1 MAEIITGIDIGTSE
15 IKVAVAENR
24 NGHPNL
30 LKVFKES
37 SLGLKKGAITD
48 LGETVQALSK
58 VFAQIRDVSK
68 SATKNLYV
76 NIGTAQVR
84 AQHSRGVAA
93 VSRADSEIYQD
104 DVDRVIRASQILNL
118 GSNRMIVHTITKEF
132 IVDGVGDIT
141 EPVGLGGS
149 RLEVT
154 TLVVDAFEPHVKSL
168 IKAIQLSGGFIKG
181 MAFDPLISARASL
194 SKVQK
199 DLGTVLIDIG
209 YGTTGMVVYEEKRLL
224 GAAVFPLGAA
234 NITNDIAIGLKI
246 PVQAAESIKLNY
258 GYAVSSDVAARD
270 VIDLKKICG
279 EGYGVVSRRLLA
291 EIIEARMSEIFEFV
305 QSELKLMGR
314 AGQLA
319 GGVVLVGGGA
329 KLPGVADLAKEELR
343 LSAQIGLVAERNDW
357 LGTEGL
363 GEVFDDPEYVNVL
376 GLVLWGGDEEGWF
389 KKRPRGFNLKQLF
402 RYFTP

>member
-15 IKVAVAENR
+15 IKVVVAENR
-24 NGHPNL
+24 NGHPNV
-30 LKVFKES
+30 LKVFKEL
-37 SLGLKKGAITD
+37 SLGLKKGAVTD
-48 LGETVQALSK
+48 LTETVQALSR
-58 VFAQIRDVSK
+58 VFPQIRDVSK
-68 SATKNLYV
+68 SAVKNIYV

-104 DVDRVIRASQILNL
+104 DIDRVIRASQILNL

-132 IVDGVGDIT
+132 IVDGVPDIT

-154 TLVVDAFEPHVKSL
+154 TLVIDAFEPHVKSL
-168 IKAIQLSGGFIKG
+168 IKAIQLNGGFIKG
-181 MAFDPLISARASL
+181 MAFDPLISARAAL

-199 DLGTVLIDIG
+199 DLGTVVIDIG
-209 YGTTGMVVYEEKRLL
+209 HGTTGMVVYEENKLL
-224 GAAVFPLGAA
+224 GAAVFPVGAA

-246 PVQAAESIKLNY
+246 PVAAAESIKLNY
-258 GYAVSSDVAARD
+258 GYAVASDVGARD
-270 VIDLKKICG
+270 TVDLKKICG
-279 EGYGVVSRRLLA
+279 EGYGVISRRLLSEIIQARVA
-291 EIIEARMSEIFEFV
+291 EILEFV

-329 KLPGVADLAKEELR
+329 KLPGIADLAKEELR
-343 LSAQIGLVAERNDW
+343 LVAQIGLVAERNDW
-357 LGTEGL
+357 FGSEGM

-389 KKRPRGFNLKQLF
+389 KKKNRYLGVKELF
-402 RYFTP
+402 RYFMP

>member
-1 MAEIITGIDIGTSE
+1 MAEIITGIDIGTSG
-15 IKVAVAENR
+15 IKVVVAENR
-24 NGHPNL
+24 NSHPAI

-37 SLGLKKGAITD
+37 SSGLKKGAITD
-48 LGETVQALSK
+48 LTEAVQALSRI
-58 VFAQIRDVSK
+58 FPQIRDISRAAV
-68 SATKNLYV
+68 KNIYV

-84 AQHSRGVAA
+84 AQHSRGVVA

-104 DVDRVIRASQILNL
+104 DVDRVVRASQILNL

-154 TLVVDAFEPHVKSL
+154 TLVIDAFEPHIKSL
-168 IKAIQLSGGFIKG
+168 VKAIQLNGGFIKG
-181 MAFDPLISARASL
+181 MAFDPLISARSAL

-199 DLGTVLIDIG
+199 DLGTVLVDIG
-209 YGTTGMVVYEEKRLL
+209 YGTTSLAVYEENRLL
-224 GAAVFPLGAA
+224 GATVFPLGAS

-246 PVQAAESIKLNY
+246 PVQVAESIKLNY
-258 GYAVSSDVAARD
+258 GYAVSRDVGARD
-270 VIDLKKICG
+270 TIDLKKICG
-279 EGYGVVSRRLLA
+279 EGYGLISRRLLA
-291 EIIEARMSEIFEFV
+291 EIIQARMSEILEFV

-343 LSAQIGLVAERNDW
+343 LSAQIGLVAERDNW
-357 LGTEGL
+357 SGAEGAS
-363 GEVFDDPEYVNVL
+363 EIFDDPEYVNVL

-389 KKRPRGFNLKQLF
+389 RKKYRYSGMKQLF
-402 RYFTP
+402 RHFLP

>member
-15 IKVAVAENR
+15 IKVVVAENR
-24 NGHPNL
+24 NGHPNV
-30 LKVFKES
+30 LKVFKER
-37 SLGLKKGAITD
+37 SLGLKKGAVHD
-48 LGETVQALSK
+48 LTETVQALSR
-58 VFAQIRDVSK
+58 VFPQIRDISK
-68 SATKNLYV
+68 SAVKNIYV
-76 NIGTAQVR
+76 NIGTSQVR

-104 DVDRVIRASQILNL
+104 DIDRVVRASQILNL

-154 TLVVDAFEPHVKSL
+154 TLVIDAFEPHVKSL
-168 IKAIQLSGGFIKG
+168 IKAIQLNGGFIKG
-181 MAFDPLISARASL
+181 MAFDPLISARAAL
-194 SKVQK
+194 SKVQR
-199 DLGTVLIDIG
+199 DLGTVLVDIG
-209 YGTTGMVVYEEKRLL
+209 HGTTGMVVYEENKLL
-224 GAAVFPLGAA
+224 GAAVFPMGAA

-246 PVQAAESIKLNY
+246 PVAAAESIKLNY
-258 GYAVSSDVAARD
+258 GYAVPSDVGVRD
-270 VIDLKKICG
+270 TIDLKKICG
-279 EGYGVVSRRLLA
+279 EGHGPVSRRLVS
-291 EIIEARMSEIFEFV
+291 EIIEARTSEILEFV

-329 KLPGVADLAKEELR
+329 KLPGIADLAKQELR
-343 LSAQIGLVAERNDW
+343 LAAQIGLVADRNDW
-357 LGTEGL
+357 FGAEGM

-389 KKRPRGFNLKQLF
+389 KKKQRYGGVKQLL
-402 RYFTP
+402 RYFLP

>member
-1 MAEIITGIDIGTSE
+1 MAEIITGIDIGTAE
-15 IKVAVAENR
+15 IKVVVAENH
-24 NGHPNL
+24 NGRPNII
-30 LKVFKES
+30 KVFKEP
-37 SLGLKKGAITD
+37 SLGLKKGAIAD
-48 LGETVQALSK
+48 LGETVQILSK
-58 VFAQIRDVSK
+58 VFTQIREVSK
-68 SATKNLYV
+68 SAAKNLYV

-84 AQHSRGVAA
+84 AQHSRGVVA

-132 IVDGVGDIT
+132 IVDGVPDIT

-154 TLVVDAFEPHVKSL
+154 TLVVDAFEPHIKNLV
-168 IKAIQLSGGFIKG
+168 KAIQLSGGFIKG
-181 MAFDPLISARASL
+181 MAFDPLISARAAL

-209 YGTTGMVVYEEKRLL
+209 HGTTGMAVYEEKKLL
-224 GAAVFPLGAA
+224 GAAVFPLGAV

-246 PVQAAESIKLNY
+246 PVEAAESIKLNY
-258 GYAVSSDVAARD
+258 GYAVSRD
-270 VIDLKKICG
+270 VGAKDIIDLKKICG
-279 EGYGVVSRRLLA
+279 DGYGTISRRLLA
-291 EIIEARMSEIFEFV
+291 EIIQARMSEILEFV

-329 KLPGVADLAKEELR
+329 KLPGLADLAKDELR
-343 LSAQIGLVAERNDW
+343 LSAQIGVVADRNDW
-357 LGTEGL
+357 LGGEGR

-376 GLVLWGGDEEGWF
+376 GLILWGGDEEGWF
-389 KKRPRGFNLKQLF
+389 KKRERKLSLRHLL